1 MPYKIRKAAVI
12 GAGVM
17 GATIAAH
24 LANAGIESVMLDI
37 VPPFDPSEKDLKKGL
52 TKESKAWRNS
62 FAANGLAGVTKS
74 KPASFFSKK
83 LASMITIGNLEDNI
97 DLLKDVDFVL
107 EVVVENLKIKQELF
121 AKLEKAVKADC
132 IVASNTSGIPIKDI
146 SSKMGAKMKERFLG
160 VHFFN
165 PPRYMRLVELIPDV
179 TTKKDLVAYMKDFL
193 ENVVGKGVVLCKDVP
208 NFIANRIGTFDI
220 SNAIDTMVSKGM
232 SVPEMDAIISK
243 PLGRP
248 GSAIFGTL
256 DLVGL
261 DTGDHVNKN
270 LVAAV
275 PDDEMVYIFKGPD
288 FMAKMLENKWLGNK
302 SGQGFYKRAKNEK
315 GKKVK
320 LVLDYKTME
329 YAPFEKPVFES
340 ITEAAKTAGGFG
352 AKLKAL
358 FYSEKDAASDVAR
371 QYLCRNFIY
380 SANRIPEIADAVY
393 QIDNTMKWGYNHQM
407 GPFETWDAVGVK
419 ESVEV
424 MKKLGL
430 DVPEKI
436 TEMLK
441 KKCETFYTEK
451 KDGKYY
457 YDFATKGYVK
467 MEANPRII
475 LLPELKASKKVIKEN
490 AAASLVDIGDG
501 VACLEFHTKM
511 NAIDGDLTQMIYDS
525 CDIVEKD
532 FEGMVVANHAT
543 NYSVGAN
550 VFNLLVAVQEGKWDD
565 IGKEIHNLQYA
576 NMRLKYLDKPVVTA
590 PAGMALGGGCEI
602 AMHGHRCQPCGESY
616 MGLVEVG
623 VGLLPAGGGC
633 KELMVRCTEGLPTG
647 VVESANL
654 DPIYQKILG
663 NIAQASVSTSAVEA
677 MEMGYVRKTED
688 LSLNRAHQMWDA
700 KNLVLA
706 MARTFK
712 RKKRD
717 MIPVMGENFMGI
729 VHAYLFNMKHGNYM
743 SDYDLHVTTKVAWVL
758 SGGQCPENTFVTED
772 AILDRER
779 EAFLS
784 LAGEA
789 KTQERITHMLTTGK
803 PLRN

>member
-83 LASMITIGNLEDNI
+83 LASMITIGNLEDDL
-97 DLLKDVDFVL
+97 DLLKDVDFLL
-107 EVVVENLKIKQELF
+107 EVVVENLKVKQDLF
-121 AKLEKAVKADC
+121 AKLAKVVKADC
-132 IVASNTSGIPIKDI
+132 IVATNTSGIPIKDI
-146 SSKMGAKMKERFLG
+146 SAKMNAKLKERFLG

-165 PPRYMRLVELIPDV
+165 PPRYMRLVELIPDK
-179 TTKKDLVAYMKDFL
+179 TTKKELVAYMKYFL

-220 SNAIDTMVSKGM
+220 SNAIDTMVSTGM
-232 SVPEMDAIISK
+232 TVPEMDAIISK

-270 LVAAV
+270 LVEAV
-275 PDDEMVYIFKGPD
+275 PNDEMVDIFKGPE

-302 SGQGFYKRAKNEK
+302 TGQGFYKRTKNEK

-329 YAPFEKPVFES
+329 YGPFEKPAFES
-340 ITEAAKTAGGFG
+340 IKEAAKAPGGFD

-358 FYSEKDAASDVAR
+358 FYSKKDAAADVVR

-380 SANRIPEIADAVY
+380 AANRIPEIADTVY
-393 QIDNTMKWGYNHQM
+393 QIDNTMKWGYNHQK
-407 GPFETWDAVGVK
+407 GPFETWDAVGVQK
-419 ESVEV
+419 SVGV
-424 MKKLGL
+424 MEKLGL
-430 DVPEKI
+430 KVPKKIKDMLEKGC
-436 TEMLK
+436 K
-441 KKCETFYTEK
+441 TFYAKK
-451 KDGKYY
+451 KDGTYY
-457 YDFATKGYVK
+457 YDFKKKGYVK
-467 MEANPRII
+467 MEENPRVI
-475 LLPELKASKKVIKEN
+475 LLPELKAKKKVVKEN
-490 AAASLVDIGDG
+490 AGASLVDIGDG

-511 NAIDGDLTQMIYDS
+511 NAIDQDLTQMIYDS

-532 FEGMVVANHAT
+532 FEGLVVANHAT
-543 NYSVGAN
+543 NFSVGAN
-550 VFNLLVAVQEGKWDD
+550 VFNLLVAVQQGQWDD
-565 IGKEIHNLQYA
+565 IDKEIHALQYA

-647 VVESANL
+647 VVEVANL
-654 DPIYQKILG
+654 DPIYQKILQ
-663 NIAQASVSTSAVEA
+663 NIAQATVSTSAVEA
-677 MEMGYVRKTED
+677 MELGYVRKTEN
-688 LSLNRAHQMWDA
+688 LSLNREHQIWDA
-700 KNLVLA
+700 KELVLA
-706 MARTFK
+706 MAGSFK
-712 RKKRD
+712 RKKPD
-717 MIPVMGENFMGI
+717 MIPVLGENFMGI
-729 VHAYLFNMKHGNYM
+729 VQAFLFNMKHGNYM
-743 SDYDLHVTTKVAWVL
+743 SDYDLHVTTKIAWVL

-784 LAGEA
+784 LAGEK
-789 KTQERITHMLTTGK
+789 KTQERIEHMLTTGK